1 MSMKMKLGLAGSVVA
16 LAAIA
21 ILVVL
26 LPVGVWSAP
35 VIAATALV
43 AILLG
48 GFFYLPAPL
57 APSSRSEE
65 SRLALIGPSG
75 VVVSLAL
82 LGALAAFAVGLTG
95 YNALSWSLTIL
106 TSAGLIVSALVLHAS
121 SGVIDQAVASQ
132 PDNSERMEWQ
142 GLLNEAVSR
151 NAGRPHT
158 ERCVRLVESLRY
170 TASSIKNQTVAED
183 AAIRAKLVQL
193 LGFSPSES
201 DAAFTQAMDEIEALV
216 MRRQQ
221 QLVASRSKA

>member
-1 MSMKMKLGLAGSVVA
+1 V
-16 LAAIA
+16 
-21 ILVVL
+21 
-26 LPVGVWSAP
+26 
-35 VIAATALV
+35 
-43 AILLG
+43 
-48 GFFYLPAPL
+48 
-57 APSSRSEE
+57 
-65 SRLALIGPSG
+65 
-75 VVVSLAL
+75 AL
-82 LGALAAFAVGLTG
+82 LGALAAFVVGLAG

-132 PDNSERMEWQ
+132 PDNSDRMEWQ
-142 GLLNEAVSR
+142 GLLNEAASR
-151 NAGRPHT
+151 NAGRPHA
-158 ERCVRLVESLRY
+158 ERCARLIESLRY

-201 DAAFTQAMDEIEALV
+201 DAAFIQAMDEIEALV